1 MLRKRLVLRYRGMSS
16 CIAFR
21 PGSRW
26 VSHLARLPLGAPF
39 GQSPASHRILS
50 DAPFDRGLVGRAYF
64 FRKMHEKPTL
74 LSQNSRNVSK
84 RRQTAPF
91 LS

>member
-50 DAPFDRGLVGRAYF
+50 GTPFGRSPVGHALRPESC
-64 FRKMHEKPTL
+64 RT
-74 LSQNSRNVSK
+74 
-84 RRQTAPF
+84 RRSTGASLGALIF
-91 LS
+91 